1 MKVFPGSSDIHRSF
15 IKKGKYTS
23 AKGRLNNKN
32 KMKKLFR
39 LALVSS
45 LSLMCFSCYYDELY
59 IEEIPEIPEDQVVSF
74 QDDIQPIFTANC
86 IACHNAT
93 VANPDLREGNSYN
106 AIVPEYVVEGDAE
119 NSELYQKLPGNDHPI
134 DTGSPLDVEE
144 IALIKG
150 WIDQGAE
157 NN

>member
-1 MKVFPGSSDIHRSF
+1 
-15 IKKGKYTS
+15 
-23 AKGRLNNKN
+23 
-32 KMKKLFR
+32 MKKLFR

-59 IEEIPEIPEDQVVSF
+59 IEEIPEIPEGQIVSF
-74 QDDIQPIFTANC
+74 NDDIQPIFIQEGKDCT
-86 IACHNAT
+86 ACHDAS
-93 VANPDLREGNSYN
+93 VANPDLREGRSYN
-106 AIVPEYVVEGDAE
+106 SIFPDYVIPGDGE
-119 NSELYQKLPGNDHPI
+119 NSEFYQKLPGIDHPI
-134 DTGSPLDVEE
+134 SVGFVLSVDE